1 LGHAGRGEVNIGPAG
16 EAVFEIPSGFA
27 VANENKL
34 VHGVGSQRKEKSNQ
48 PLILECVLLTFSDWI
63 QTVTFILD
71 NWMLLAIALS
81 SGFFLLLPVLQG
93 AAGAGISP
101 TEAVQL
107 MNREK
112 AVVVDVCSG
121 DEYAAGHVGGARH
134 VPLGEL
140 QTRLGEVV
148 KNKSTPIILVCAS
161 GMRSK
166 GAQAIARKLGY
177 EQVHSLQGGLKAWKE
192 ANLPVEKS

>member
-1 LGHAGRGEVNIGPAG
+1 MR
-16 EAVFEIPSGFA
+16 
-27 VANENKL
+27 
-34 VHGVGSQRKEKSNQ
+34 
-48 PLILECVLLTFSDWI
+48 LLSHIDWI
-63 QTVTFILD
+63 KPVKFILD
-71 NWMLLAIALS
+71 NWMLIAIALS

-112 AVVVDVCSG
+112 AVVIDVCSG
-121 DEYAAGHVGGARH
+121 DEYADGHINGARH
-134 VPLGEL
+134 VPLADL
-140 QTRLGEVV
+140 PTRLGDVV
-148 KNKSTPIILVCAS
+148 KSKTTPIIMVCAS

-166 GAQAIARKLGY
+166 GALATARKLGY

-192 ANLPVEKS
+192 ANLPVVKS